1 VAIMLDPEITSSA
14 RLRILAVEADPHV
27 RAVAVDTLE
36 EAGFEVI
43 EAATADRA
51 AIILH
56 ARNDPSVVFTDAVTP
71 GELNGLDLARM
82 ALILHPQ
89 IVVIVVAGALPTGF
103 SSVAPDA
110 RFLPKPYRM
119 AEVIRLIHE
128 LTED

>member
-82 ALILHPQ
+82 ALTLHPQ

-110 RFLPKPYRM
+110 RFLPKPHTAWQR
-119 AEVIRLIHE
+119 
-128 LTED
+128 

>member
-1 VAIMLDPEITSSA
+1 MLDPEITSSA

-56 ARNDPSVVFTDAVTP
+56 ARNDPSVVFTDAVTS

-82 ALILHPQ
+82 ALTLHPQ
-89 IVVIVVAGALPTGF
+89 VVAIVVPEPCRLGSQVLHRMLGF
-103 SSVAPDA
+103 CLSHI
-110 RFLPKPYRM
+110 PYGRGDP
-119 AEVIRLIHE
+119 I
-128 LTED
+128 DP

>member
-1 VAIMLDPEITSSA
+1 MLDPEITSSA

-56 ARNDPSVVFTDAVTP
+56 ARNDPSVVFTDALTP
-71 GELNGLDLARM
+71 GEFNGFDLARM

-89 IVVIVVAGALPTGF
+89 IVAIVVAGALPPGF